1 MVFTLAAAPV
11 IPPLVDRIGQT
22 FDVEWTVGMLEP
34 FLLKWF
40 DLIWVQFP
48 PPHFLQLVAR

>member
-1 MVFTLAAAPV
+1 MLA
-11 IPPLVDRIGQT
+11 
-22 FDVEWTVGMLEP
+22 P